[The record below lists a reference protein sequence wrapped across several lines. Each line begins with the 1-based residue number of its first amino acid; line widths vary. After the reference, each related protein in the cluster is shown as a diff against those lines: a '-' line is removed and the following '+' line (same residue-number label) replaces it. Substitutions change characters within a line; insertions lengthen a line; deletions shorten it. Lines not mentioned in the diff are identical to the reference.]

1 MKTMNVTIIN
11 DNIIKQ
17 TKYEIEDWKSAE
29 MLVRSEACWYN
40 TDTTFVV
47 KDMLT
52 NIVSVFKKIV
62 PNKSISGYCDI
73 IELKENDYFKYQPI

>member
-11 DNIIKQ
+11 DNTIKQ

-40 TDTTFVV
+40 IDTTFVV

-62 PNKSISGYCDI
+62 TNSSVTGYCDI
-73 IELKENDYFKYQPI
+73 IELKENDYF

>member
-1 MKTMNVTIIN
+1 MNVTIIN
-11 DNIIKQ
+11 DNTIKL

-29 MLVRSEACWYN
+29 MLVRSEACWYSI
-40 TDTTFVV
+40 DTTFVV

-52 NIVSVFKKIV
+52 NIVSVFKKIATNNSV
-62 PNKSISGYCDI
+62 TGYCDI